1 LIKDLEEIVGFRWIY
16 RRQGAIL
23 FTEKGERFVKATEA
37 IEQQLKASID
47 DLKTTSQTAVD

>member
-1 LIKDLEEIVGFRWIY
+1 MEEIVGFRWIY